1 MKQLL
6 FEEDGAFR
14 VGTILAEAGAAFQVE
29 AAHGKR
35 SKVKANAVLLRF
47 DGQSLAAFMPEAQSR
62 ADAIDPQFLWE
73 VCGGDEFG
81 FVELAADYYGREPA
95 PLEAAAVA
103 LALHASPMYFYRRG
117 KGRYQA
123 APQENLR
130 AALAG
135 LERKRRQQEQVD
147 AWAASLGAGTPPPEI
162 AAKIDTLLFKPD
174 KMTLEWRAL
183 DQAATQ
189 AGLAPQKLLAK
200 IGALAGPEE
209 YFLRRFAFELFPKG
223 LGFPA
228 VPPVVAPEGLPAAAV
243 PAFSI
248 DDHETTE
255 IDDAFSVE
263 RLADGKV
270 RVGVHI
276 AAPSLFFG
284 RGHVLEELARERL
297 STVYFPGGKI
307 TMLPEAAVAQ
317 ATLAEGREVPA
328 ASLYLDVDPD
338 TLEVT
343 ASDSR
348 LERVMIATNLRIAEL
363 ETRLHEESLAAG
375 VVDGAHGA
383 DLLFLWRL
391 AKKLRAARGA
401 GGTDVEER
409 ADKAKVEERAD
420 KAKVEERAGKPK
432 LEKLDYT
439 FRVAEGRVTIEPRS
453 RGTPID
459 VLVSELMI
467 HLNSTWGRLLADAGI
482 PAIYRNQR
490 GIKTRMEVEPGSHD
504 WLGVTH
510 YAWSSSP
517 LRRYTDLANQRQ
529 LVALLRGEPAPY
541 ASADL
546 ATAAREFET
555 AYEAYAEHQRH
566 LERYWC
572 LRWIAQ
578 EGLEGADATIIRDE
592 LVRLEGIPLVCRSI
606 GLPPSAPGDRVHVAF
621 GEPDPWEVN
630 LPCRYAGKPAAP

>member
-1 MKQLL
+1 MKQVL

-14 VGTILAEAGAAFQVE
+14 VGTILSEAGAAFQVE

-35 SKVKANAVLLRF
+35 SKVKAGAVLLRF
-47 DGQSLAAFMPEAQSR
+47 DGQALSAFMPEAQTR
-62 ADAIDPQFLWE
+62 ADALDPQFLWE
-73 VCGGDEFG
+73 VCGKDEFG
-81 FVELAADYYGREPA
+81 FADLAQEYYGHAPA

-123 APQENLR
+123 APEENLK

-147 AWAASLGAGTPPPEI
+147 AWAASLAAGTVPQEL
-162 AAKIDTLLFKPD
+162 AAKLDVLLFKPD
-174 KMTLEWRAL
+174 KMSLEWRAL

-189 AGLAPQKLLAK
+189 AGLAPPKLLAR
-200 IGALAGPEE
+200 IGALAGPED
-209 YFLRRFAFELFPKG
+209 YFLRRFAFEFFPG
-223 LGFPA
+223 GVGFPA
-228 VPPVVAPEGLPAAAV
+228 VPPVTAPTGLAAAPM

-255 IDDAFSVE
+255 IDDAFSVQ
-263 RLADGKV
+263 RLPGGGL

-276 AAPSLFFG
+276 AAPALFFG
-284 RGHVLEELARERL
+284 RDHALEALARERL
-297 STVYFPGGKI
+297 STVYFPGGKV
-307 TMLPEAAVAQ
+307 TMLPEAAIAE

-328 ASLYLDVDPD
+328 VSLYLEVDPD
-338 TLEVT
+338 TLEVK
-343 ASDSR
+343 AAESR
-348 LERVMIATNLRIAEL
+348 LERVSIATNLRIVEL
-363 ETRLHEESLAAG
+363 EARLHEESLAAG
-375 VVDGAHGA
+375 IVDGAHGD
-383 DLLFLWRL
+383 DLLLLWRL
-391 AKKLRAARGA
+391 ARKLRAARGA
-401 GGTDVEER
+401 GEEAPVAGAEKPR
-409 ADKAKVEERAD
+409 A
-420 KAKVEERAGKPK
+420 
-432 LEKLDYT
+432 EKLDYT
-439 FRVAEGRVTIEPRS
+439 FRVEGGRVAIEPRR

-467 HLNSTWGRLLADAGI
+467 RVNATWGRMLAEAGL

-490 GIKTRMEVEPGSHD
+490 GIKTRMEVEPGAHE

-529 LVALLRGEPAPY
+529 LAALLRGEP
-541 ASADL
+541 SAYSRDEL
-546 ATAAREFET
+546 AAAARDFET

-592 LVRLEGIPLVCRSI
+592 LVRLDGIPLVCRTI
-606 GLPPSAPGDRVHVAF
+606 GLPPSSPGERVRVAF

-630 LPCRYAGKPAAP
+630 LPCRYAGKPGGG

>member
-47 DGQSLAAFMPEAQSR
+47 DGQSLSHFMPEAQAL
-62 ADAIDPQFLWE
+62 ADALDPQFLWE
-73 VCGGDEFG
+73 VCGQGEFG
-81 FVELAADYYGREPA
+81 FADLAADYYGHAPA
-95 PLEAAAVA
+95 PLEATAVA

-123 APQENLR
+123 APEENLR

-147 AWAASLGAGTPPPEI
+147 AWAAAIAGGTVPPELGA
-162 AAKIDTLLFKPD
+162 KLDVLLFKPD
-174 KMTLEWRAL
+174 KMSLEWRAL

-189 AGLAPQKLLAK
+189 AGLAPPRLLARV
-200 IGALAGPEE
+200 GALAGPED
-209 YFLRRFAFELFPKG
+209 YFLRRFAFELFPQG
-223 LGFPA
+223 LGFPEVA
-228 VPPVVAPEGLPAAAV
+228 PVAAPEGLPAAAAA
-243 PAFSI
+243 AFSI

-263 RLADGKV
+263 RLPGGRL

-276 AAPSLFFG
+276 AAPALFFG
-284 RGHVLEELARERL
+284 RGHALEAIARERL

-307 TMLPEAAVAQ
+307 TMLPEAAIAE
-317 ATLAEGREVPA
+317 ATLGEGREVAA
-328 ASLYLDVDPD
+328 ASLYLELDPD
-338 TLEVT
+338 SLEVLAT
-343 ASDSR
+343 DSR
-348 LERVMIATNLRIAEL
+348 LERVAIATNLRIAEL
-363 ETRLHEESLAAG
+363 ETRLNEESLAAG
-375 VVDGAHGA
+375 RVEGSHGE
-383 DLLFLWRL
+383 DLLLLWRL
-391 AKKLRAARGA
+391 ARKLRAARGA
-401 GGTDVEER
+401 GEE
-409 ADKAKVEERAD
+409 KGER
-420 KAKVEERAGKPK
+420 
-432 LEKLDYT
+432 LDYT
-439 FRVAEGRVTIEPRS
+439 FRVEGGRVAIEPRR

-467 HLNSTWGRLLADAGI
+467 HVNATWGRALAEAGY

-490 GIKTRMEVEPGSHD
+490 GIKTRMETEPGAHE

-517 LRRYTDLANQRQ
+517 LRRFSDLANQRQ
-529 LVALLRGEPAPY
+529 LAALLRGERAPY
-541 ASADL
+541 SREELGA
-546 ATAAREFET
+546 AARDFET

-566 LERYWC
+566 QERCWC
-572 LRWIAQ
+572 LRWIGQ
-578 EGLEGADATIIRDE
+578 EGLEGADATVIRDE
-592 LVRLEGIPLVCRSI
+592 LVRLEGIPLVCRTI
-606 GLPPSAPGDRVHVAF
+606 GLPPCAPGERVRVAF

-630 LPCRYAGKPAAP
+630 LPCRYAGKPGAG